1 MTQVELLNPSH
12 LSPLSK
18 VLSATQTRYSMMP
31 VGGAPLW
38 VTEGSPEIV
47 GLQDEWK
54 HDVVFSNSR
63 FDFEVIISGMM
74 GVHRGLEGVVRSVL
88 GLVKGW

>member
-1 MTQVELLNPSH
+1 
-12 LSPLSK
+12 
-18 VLSATQTRYSMMP
+18 MMP
-31 VGGAPLW
+31 VGAHQKG
-38 VTEGSPEIV
+38 TEGSPEIV

-54 HDVVFSNSR
+54 PDVVFSNSR
-63 FDFEVIISGMM
+63 FDCEIIISGMM